1 MSALPKDLSTE
12 EMVTND
18 AGLGIL
24 VRSSRPAAAP
34 RAILVICHG
43 VNSHSGQ
50 YRWPIQQFA
59 GRGLAVYA
67 LDLRGRGRSEG
78 ERFYIESVAEYVA
91 DLAMTIRLAKRRHPG
106 LPVYLLGHSAGGVV
120 SCTYALD
127 NQAELAGLICES
139 FAFQV
144 YAPDV
149 VLALIKGVSHVLP
162 HAPILHLK
170 NEEFSRDPAV
180 VSALNAD
187 PLTAN
192 ETQPTSTVAA
202 LARADERLGKE
213 FARITLP
220 VLILHGTADK
230 ATRPSG
236 SQLFFDTV
244 GAADK
249 SLRLYEGHFHDLLAD
264 IGKEQVLSDMWAWME
279 ARLDRG
285 EKAAA

>member
-1 MSALPKDLSTE
+1 MTIMPNDLSTE

-18 AGLGIL
+18 AGLKIL
-24 VRSSRPAAAP
+24 VRSSRPTAAP
-34 RAILVICHG
+34 KAILVICHG

-50 YRWPIQQFA
+50 YGWAIERFA
-59 GRGLAVYA
+59 ERGLAVYA

-78 ERFYIESVAEYVA
+78 ERFYIESVDEYVA
-91 DLAMTIRLAKRRHPG
+91 DLAMTIRLAKQRHPG
-106 LPVYLLGHSAGGVV
+106 LPLYLLGHSAGGVV

-149 VLALIKGVSHVLP
+149 ALALIKGVSHLLP

-170 NEEFSRDPAV
+170 NEDFSRDPAV
-180 VSALNAD
+180 VAALDAD

-202 LARADERLGKE
+202 LVRADERLEKE
-213 FARITLP
+213 FPRITLP
-220 VLILHGTADK
+220 LLIMHGTADK

-236 SQLFFDTV
+236 SQLFFDTA

-249 SLRLYEGHFHDLLAD
+249 SLKLYDGHFHDLLAD
-264 IGKEQVLSDMWAWME
+264 VGKERVLDDMWAWIE
-279 ARLDRG
+279 TRLG
-285 EKAAA
+285 GAQKAAA

>member
-1 MSALPKDLSTE
+1 MATTPKDLSTE
-12 EMVTND
+12 EMITND
-18 AGLGIL
+18 AGLKIL
-24 VRSSRPAAAP
+24 VRSSRPTAP
-34 RAILVICHG
+34 PKAILVICHG

-50 YRWPIQQFA
+50 YGWAIERFA
-59 GRGLAVYA
+59 ERGLAVYA

-78 ERFYIESVAEYVA
+78 ERFYIESVDEYVA
-91 DLAMTIRLAKRRHPG
+91 DLAMTIRLAKQRHPG

-149 VLALIKGVSHVLP
+149 ALALIKGVSHLLP

-170 NEEFSRDPAV
+170 NEDFSRDPAV
-180 VSALNAD
+180 VAALNAD

-202 LARADERLGKE
+202 LVRADERLEKE
-213 FARITLP
+213 FPRITLP
-220 VLILHGTADK
+220 VLIMHGTADK

-236 SQLFFDTV
+236 SQLFFDTA

-249 SLRLYEGHFHDLLAD
+249 SLKLYEGHFHDLLAD
-264 IGKEQVLSDMWAWME
+264 VGKERVLADMWAWIE
-279 ARLDRG
+279 ARLG
-285 EKAAA
+285 SAQKAAA